1 MVMVDSFSDEDALLP
16 AAAASTSRRRR
27 LRCRL
32 LLLLRAAHPNFI
44 LLDVSRQLPV
54 LFLGFAAEFVQDLYF
69 VLCLSREVE
78 GG

>member
-16 AAAASTSRRRR
+16 AAASISPCRRR
-27 LRCRL
+27 RCRL
-32 LLLLRAAHPNFI
+32 LLLLRAAHPNFV
-44 LLDVSRQLPV
+44 LLDVNRQLPV

-69 VLCLSREVE
+69 VFCLSREVE